1 MRLSLHIYAAIF
13 FLAVSAYMAPGRM
26 SGMSLQSVP
35 QLDST
40 VTASL
45 EARLNEYFAALEREP
60 AEVKFRES
68 DFIIGTCRDSLVR
81 QAVTILTYR
90 HFITSKVMGDD
101 AVAIHIYDRWIA
113 GGKVMFR
120 NEADRWAAEFFAE
133 TNRRSLIGQRAPEIV
148 LYSPAGDP
156 VTVFGD
162 NGEDS
167 DGLYS
172 VMYFYDTDCAKCRIE
187 SIMLRNALENDGYEI
202 NLFAIYTGRDPDSWK
217 RYRENDLDID
227 SPSVHISHLWDP
239 DMTSD
244 MTLKYGIIE
253 TPRMF
258 LVTPD
263 DMIAGRNLDTGALE
277 RLLSIYLG
285 QEEFEYGSDEAME
298 MYRRTFRSAED
309 TMDCNAVSRVAE
321 HIARSTLERGDTSL
335 YRQMAGDLLYYISSQ
350 RKESYKC
357 GTVDFIDRYILSRSD
372 IWNRPSDT
380 LETVGLARLMKNLSM
395 LCPAGLRPDPLDIP
409 VTIITRGK
417 DRQTGKDAR
426 RRRTEA
432 DISRLKNALV
442 IFHTEGCP
450 VCKAEIAAADSLVAG
465 HGRLAAEFP
474 AIKDG
479 RRIRIRKAV
488 LIDMDEIWNTAPE
501 LAATIM
507 QRFDLSSLPFTF
519 LVDGEGRVARKYISL
534 IKPAATEQ

>member
-1 MRLSLHIYAAIF
+1 MIICICT
-13 FLAVSAYMAPGRM
+13 VS
-26 SGMSLQSVP
+26 
-35 QLDST
+35 
-40 VTASL
+40 
-45 EARLNEYFAALEREP
+45 F
-60 AEVKFRES
+60 
-68 DFIIGTCRDSLVR
+68 VR

-298 MYRRTFRSAED
+298 MYRRTFQSAED

-335 YRQMAGDLLYYISSQ
+335 YRQMTGDLLYYISSQ

-501 LAATIM
+501 LAETIM